1 MAQNSAIEWTNST
14 WNPVTGCT
22 KVSSGCDHCYAERF
36 SERFRGVPGH
46 PFETGFDLTLRPER
60 IDHPRRWR
68 KSRLIFV
75 NSMSDLFHK
84 EIPEDYISR
93 VFDTMETADQHVYQV
108 LTKRSSLMRNFVN
121 RRYADQPAPSHIWL
135 GVSIEDTSVI
145 GRLRH
150 LKQTNAFIRFV
161 SFEPLLGPLGAV
173 DLTDIHWVIA
183 GGESGPG
190 ARPPDIGWLREIR
203 DCCRDQAV
211 PFFFK
216 QWGGPTP
223 KHGGNLLDGRQW
235 LEYPNT
241 SFRQRN
247 RIPIRAVG
255 APLDDDSSKAPM
267 DVGPW
272 VREKLDCLRR
282 YLHAYTTILRKQRF
296 QGYFYVDAF
305 AGPRSL
311 RLRKEMISDLGQKS
325 LFEVSEHAL
334 DDAGNAE
341 YISGSPR
348 VALELEHPF
357 TDYIFIEFDTHRFQH
372 LQVLKSEMA
381 ARSDVRI
388 HLKKEDCNDYLLAF
402 LRRMHG
408 NWPKWRG
415 IVFLDPFGMQVPWS
429 TLVKLAETEAIEVLI
444 NFPVGMAIQRLLK
457 RSGEFSERER
467 EKLNDYFGTEEW
479 FSLLYRERQDL
490 FGNNLIKI
498 RSSGDVLVKWY
509 RKRLKRLFG
518 YVSAAREVQSSR
530 GHPLYYLIF
539 SGPNETGYKIA
550 SDVLKQGARRVR

>member
-190 ARPPDIGWLREIR
+190 ARLPDIGWLREIR
-203 DCCRDQAV
+203 DCCWDQAV

-247 RIPIRAVG
+247 
-255 APLDDDSSKAPM
+255 
-267 DVGPW
+267 
-272 VREKLDCLRR
+272 
-282 YLHAYTTILRKQRF
+282 
-296 QGYFYVDAF
+296 
-305 AGPRSL
+305 
-311 RLRKEMISDLGQKS
+311 
-325 LFEVSEHAL
+325 
-334 DDAGNAE
+334 
-341 YISGSPR
+341 
-348 VALELEHPF
+348 
-357 TDYIFIEFDTHRFQH
+357 
-372 LQVLKSEMA
+372 
-381 ARSDVRI
+381 
-388 HLKKEDCNDYLLAF
+388 
-402 LRRMHG
+402 
-408 NWPKWRG
+408 
-415 IVFLDPFGMQVPWS
+415 
-429 TLVKLAETEAIEVLI
+429 
-444 NFPVGMAIQRLLK
+444 
-457 RSGEFSERER
+457 
-467 EKLNDYFGTEEW
+467 
-479 FSLLYRERQDL
+479 
-490 FGNNLIKI
+490 
-498 RSSGDVLVKWY
+498 
-509 RKRLKRLFG
+509 
-518 YVSAAREVQSSR
+518 
-530 GHPLYYLIF
+530 
-539 SGPNETGYKIA
+539 
-550 SDVLKQGARRVR
+550 